1 MAKHE
6 LSAHRFSESLHGL
19 SLSLGIRVYG
29 RIAFL
34 VPRVQIV
41 MMEEVCLQV
50 ARAGGWEFTS
60 STIYFQE
67 MGWGHNLPLAP
78 ASPSSLAL
86 PPARLHLQ
94 EVP

>member
-50 ARAGGWEFTS
+50 ARAGG
-60 STIYFQE
+60 
-67 MGWGHNLPLAP
+67 
-78 ASPSSLAL
+78 
-86 PPARLHLQ
+86 
-94 EVP
+94 